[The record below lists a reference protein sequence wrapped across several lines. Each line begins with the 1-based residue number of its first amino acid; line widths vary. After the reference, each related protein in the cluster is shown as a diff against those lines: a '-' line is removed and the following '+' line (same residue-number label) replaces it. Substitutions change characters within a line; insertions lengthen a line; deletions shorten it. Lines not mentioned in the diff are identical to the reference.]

1 MPLIR
6 LIIALNFCAA
16 ITACSSEGVK
26 RTTYETLQNVGEQQ
40 CEKDFSS
47 DCPERQSYDEYRR
60 SQQEAR

>member
-6 LIIALNFCAA
+6 LISALFFCVVM
-16 ITACSSEGVK
+16 TACSSEGVK

-40 CEKDFSS
+40 CEKELSS